1 MNVVESAML
10 LTSDEELSQ
19 KGKERRREQRLRED
33 DSGES
38 SWR

>member
-19 KGKERRREQRLRED
+19 KGKERKKRLRED

-38 SWR
+38 PWR